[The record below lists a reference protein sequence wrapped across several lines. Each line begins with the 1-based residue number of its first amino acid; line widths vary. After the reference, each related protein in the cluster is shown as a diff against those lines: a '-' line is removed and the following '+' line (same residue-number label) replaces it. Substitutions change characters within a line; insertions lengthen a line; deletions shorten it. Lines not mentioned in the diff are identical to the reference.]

1 MVFTDE
7 KKWNLDGPDGWNS
20 YWHDLR
26 KEPLI
31 FSKRNFGGGSLMV
44 WRAIS
49 GHGKI
54 GLSAVSSKMNS
65 IDYQNVVGPPIDRY
79 QAWLNGRPIKF
90 QQDNA
95 SIHVSRSTLRWFE
108 ARDIPLLKWPNR
120 APDLKIMENVWRIL
134 ARRVYANNKQYE
146 NVQELWN
153 AIKREFKNL
162 EQDVIDNLVSSMPN
176 RIYQVIN
183 RNGGLSDYSIVFY
196 CIFVE

>member
-1 MVFTDE
+1 
-7 KKWNLDGPDGWNS
+7 
-20 YWHDLR
+20 
-26 KEPLI
+26 
-31 FSKRNFGGGSLMV
+31 
-44 WRAIS
+44 
-49 GHGKI
+49 
-54 GLSAVSSKMNS
+54 MNS

-120 APDLKIMENVWRIL
+120 APDLNIMENVWGIL

-183 RNGGLSDYSIVFY
+183 RNGGLSDY
-196 CIFVE
+196 